1 MEYAV
6 LSCNTAG
13 SYDTKTETNIIS
25 DQSQRKSLDYKLTE
39 AEVIVAG
46 MYVVGALVLKIG
58 ILFLV
63 YITIFNIDT

>member
-6 LSCNTAG
+6 LSCKTAG

-25 DQSQRKSLDYKLTE
+25 DQSQKKSLDYKLNE
-39 AEVIVAG
+39 AEVIIAG
-46 MYVVGALVLKIG
+46 MYVVGALILKIR

-63 YITIFNIDT
+63 YITIFLT